1 MESMPPPSDTT
12 EAATRRPLADIL
24 ADLAKPIPQRH
35 LRTKKQGGATL
46 TFCPWYRTQKILDHY
61 TRGFWEME
69 VTSVQTT
76 EERLIVVV
84 RLSIHAAEGI
94 VAREATGTELLSVTA
109 YGDPSS
115 NAEAQAFKRACARFG
130 LGLHLYEKEE

>member
-12 EAATRRPLADIL
+12 EAVAPRPLADIL

>member
-1 MESMPPPSDTT
+1 MESMPPPSEAT
-12 EAATRRPLADIL
+12 EAASRRPLADIL
-24 ADLAKPIPQRH
+24 ADLAKPIPERH

-76 EERLIVVV
+76 EERLVVVV

>member
-1 MESMPPPSDTT
+1 MESMPPPSDAT
-12 EAATRRPLADIL
+12 ETASRRPLADIL

-76 EERLIVVV
+76 EERLVVVV